1 MPKSKI
7 SSLLQDIEDRL
18 EEGGAVDESN
28 LALFLEE
35 MEEVMKRFF
44 SEGNS
49 YSAKGRMRLSAV
61 GREDRKLWYEYQG
74 YDRPNLTTSNRM
86 RCGFG
91 HVLEALI
98 LLLVREAGH
107 TVEDCQKKVTVNGVD
122 GHIDC
127 VIDGELVDVKS
138 ASPYGFKKF
147 NDLLNAR
154 RRAMNLLKGYAVRS
168 QENE

>member
-49 YSAKGRMRLSAV
+49 YSAKG
-61 GREDRKLWYEYQG
+61 
-74 YDRPNLTTSNRM
+74 
-86 RCGFG
+86 
-91 HVLEALI
+91 
-98 LLLVREAGH
+98 
-107 TVEDCQKKVTVNGVD
+107 
-122 GHIDC
+122 
-127 VIDGELVDVKS
+127 
-138 ASPYGFKKF
+138 
-147 NDLLNAR
+147 
-154 RRAMNLLKGYAVRS
+154 
-168 QENE
+168 